1 MNVNSEAIF
10 DTRPWKIF
18 GEGPD
23 TVTGGRFQG
32 SSISKLGAKDVRF
45 TRTKNNRTVY
55 AFILGLP
62 SEGMTI
68 KALGALGLSSPSS
81 PGKIAKVEVLGSKQP
96 PVWNQAENGLTIK
109 MPEAISGIPEYGV
122 TLKTYLA

>member
-1 MNVNSEAIF
+1 
-10 DTRPWKIF
+10 
-18 GEGPD
+18 
-23 TVTGGRFQG
+23 
-32 SSISKLGAKDVRF
+32 VRF

-68 KALGALGLSSPSS
+68 KDLGLSSPSS

-96 PVWNQAENGLTIK
+96 PIWNQAENGLTIK
-109 MPEAISGIPEYGV
+109 MPEPISGIPEYGV
-122 TLKTYLA
+122 TLKTCLA